1 MKICLFLALLL
12 SVALSSLSLSRAR
25 DPSDALYPLM
35 NKRALKRVKTLVK
48 SKKATV
54 AFAEGTTSSQKRYIV
69 DVLTGKKN
77 QVKTTRA
84 AEEPVVQIVLGCGLC
99 GF

>member
-12 SVALSSLSLSRAR
+12 SVALSSLSLSGAN
-25 DPSDALYPLM
+25 PSDALYPLM

-48 SKKATV
+48 SKKATI

-69 DVLTGKKN
+69 DVLTGKKK
-77 QVKTTRA
+77 VKTTRA